1 MSIADDLKH
10 AVRQDQMANS
20 RFEDVLA
27 RFLGINRT
35 DSRCIDLIAQHGRLT
50 AGQLAA
56 YSGLTSGAVTVLID
70 RLERA
75 GYVVRQRDADD
86 RRKVW
91 VELTGHASAIGKCI
105 YGQFGDIGEVLAA
118 GFSSEQLEA
127 VARYL
132 LMSASLNTTRAKLLE
147 KHVPEAG
154 AGQGERMN
162 GASAFEREV
171 RALKTKLQAT
181 QRAGEA
187 LDPERI
193 GD

>member
-1 MSIADDLKH
+1 MSIADELKH
-10 AVRQDQMANS
+10 AVRQDQVANS

-50 AGQLAA
+50 AGQLADR
-56 YSGLTSGAVTVLID
+56 SGLTSGAVTVMID

-75 GYVVRQRDADD
+75 GYVARHRDASD

-91 VELTGHASAIGKCI
+91 VELTGHALAIGKSI
-105 YGQFGDIGEVLAA
+105 YGQFEDIGDVL
-118 GFSSEQLEA
+118 SSEFSPDELEA

-132 LMSASLNTTRAKLLE
+132 LMNAKLNTARAKLLE

-154 AGQGERMN
+154 MGREGRMS
-162 GASAFEREV
+162 GASAFERDV
-171 RALKTKLQAT
+171 RGLITELQAT
-181 QRAGEA
+181 QSTGKIFDLEG
-187 LDPERI
+187 L